1 MDATDKALKGHATLE
16 LSPHLGQV
24 SLWGFSCFGLLIHVF
39 VILSFCV
46 NSMLVKLDSWSLNDL
61 FIRPSLSPILW
72 MKIQADPVISLI
84 T

>member
-1 MDATDKALKGHATLE
+1 MLLLE

-24 SLWGFSCFGLLIHVF
+24 SFGDSHVLVCLF
-39 VILSFCV
+39 MYLSSFHFV
-46 NSMLVKLDSWSLNDL
+46 NSMLVKLDLWSINKYL